1 MKKLS
6 LFTALAVLLS
16 FSSCEEDSILGC
28 TDTTAIN
35 YDALATEDDGTCEN
49 SIAGCTDVLA
59 TNFNELANQND
70 GSCEYPTNADLIIGS
85 WTSDSSE
92 VRMMLSEETLTIIA
106 IYSEDMTPEEFE
118 EEFGFLMPTSDEEW
132 QQILEE
138 GVIVTGEGYE
148 GTVTIT
154 NSIFTINQMDG
165 DVLNLEYE
173 LVNGNRI
180 EFIDPNFD
188 PEEDDY
194 EYFDVI
200 NVNNTNLTL
209 FSTLLFEADEGT
221 FIETEVTIY
230 LSK

>member
-1 MKKLS
+1 
-6 LFTALAVLLS
+6 
-16 FSSCEEDSILGC
+16 
-28 TDTTAIN
+28 
-35 YDALATEDDGTCEN
+35 
-49 SIAGCTDVLA
+49 
-59 TNFNELANQND
+59 
-70 GSCEYPTNADLIIGS
+70 
-85 WTSDSSE
+85 
-92 VRMMLSEETLTIIA
+92 
-106 IYSEDMTPEEFE
+106 
-118 EEFGFLMPTSDEEW
+118 
-132 QQILEE
+132 
-138 GVIVTGEGYE
+138 
-148 GTVTIT
+148 
-154 NSIFTINQMDG
+154 MDG

-188 PEEDDY
+188 PEEDDF

>member
-6 LFTALAVLLS
+6 LFTALAVILS
-16 FSSCEEDSILGC
+16 FSSCEEDPILGC
-28 TDTTAIN
+28 TDTIAIN
-35 YDALATEDDGTCEN
+35 YDALATEDDG
-49 SIAGCTDVLA
+49 
-59 TNFNELANQND
+59 
-70 GSCEYPTNADLIIGS
+70 SCEYLTNADLIIGS

-165 DVLNLEYE
+165 DVLNLQYE

-188 PEEDDY
+188 PEDDDF
-194 EYFDVI
+194 EYFDII

>member
-6 LFTALAVLLS
+6 LFTTLVVLLS
-16 FSSCEEDSILGC
+16 FSSCEEDPILGC

-35 YDALATEDDGTCEN
+35 YDPLATETDD
-49 SIAGCTDVLA
+49 
-59 TNFNELANQND
+59 
-70 GSCEYPTNADLIIGS
+70 SCEYLTNADLIIGS

-92 VRMMLSEETLTIIA
+92 VRMMLSEEMLTIIA
-106 IYSEDMTPEEFE
+106 MYSEDMTPEEFE
-118 EEFGFLMPTSDEEW
+118 DEFGFQMPTSDEEW

-154 NSIFTINQMDG
+154 NSTFTINQMDG

-180 EFIDPNFD
+180 EFIDPNFN
-188 PEEDDY
+188 PEDDDF

-200 NVNNTNLTL
+200 NVSETNLTL
-209 FSTLLFEADEGT
+209 FSTLLFQADEGT
-221 FIETEVTIY
+221 LIESEVTIY

>member
-6 LFTALAVLLS
+6 LFTALAVILS
-16 FSSCEEDSILGC
+16 FSSCEEDPILGC
-28 TDTTAIN
+28 TDTIAIN
-35 YDALATEDDGTCEN
+35 YDALATEDDG
-49 SIAGCTDVLA
+49 
-59 TNFNELANQND
+59 
-70 GSCEYPTNADLIIGS
+70 SCEYLTNADLIIGS

-92 VRMMLSEETLTIIA
+92 VRMMLSEETLTIMA
-106 IYSEDMTPEEFE
+106 MYSEEITPEEFE

-148 GTVTIT
+148 GSVTIT
-154 NSIFTINQMDG
+154 NSTFTINQMGG

-180 EFIDPNFD
+180 EFIDPTFD
-188 PEEDDY
+188 PEDDDF

-200 NVNNTNLTL
+200 NVNDTNLTL
-209 FSTLLFEADEGT
+209 FSSLLVEFDEGT

>member
-1 MKKLS
+1 VGFFFALVLKSIFGVTNKLKNHKMKKISIL
-6 LFTALAVLLS
+6 TILAAMLS
-16 FSSCEEDSILGC
+16 FSSCEEDPILGC
-28 TDTTAIN
+28 MDETAIN
-35 YDALATEDDGTCEN
+35 YDALATEDDG
-49 SIAGCTDVLA
+49 
-59 TNFNELANQND
+59 
-70 GSCEYPTNADLIIGS
+70 SCEYLTNADLIIGS

-92 VRMMLSEETLTIIA
+92 VRMMLPEEILTVIA
-106 IYSEDMTPEEFE
+106 MYSEDMTPEEFE

-132 QQILEE
+132 EQILEE
-138 GVIVTGEGYE
+138 GVIVTVEGYE

-154 NSIFTINQMDG
+154 NSTFTINQMDG

-188 PEEDDY
+188 PEDDDF

-200 NVNNTNLTL
+200 NVNETNLTL
-209 FSTLLFEADEGT
+209 FSTLLFQPDEETPIEA
-221 FIETEVTIY
+221 EVTIY

>member
-6 LFTALAVLLS
+6 LFTTLVVLLS
-16 FSSCEEDSILGC
+16 FSSCEEDPILGC

-35 YDALATEDDGTCEN
+35 YDPLATEADD
-49 SIAGCTDVLA
+49 
-59 TNFNELANQND
+59 
-70 GSCEYPTNADLIIGS
+70 SCEYLTNADLIIGS

-92 VRMMLSEETLTIIA
+92 VRMMLSEEMLTIIA
-106 IYSEDMTPEEFE
+106 MYSEDMTPEEFE
-118 EEFGFLMPTSDEEW
+118 DEFGFQMPTSDEEW

-154 NSIFTINQMDG
+154 NSTFTINQMDG

-180 EFIDPNFD
+180 EFIDPNFN
-188 PEEDDY
+188 PEDDDF

-200 NVNNTNLTL
+200 NVSETNLTL
-209 FSTLLFEADEGT
+209 FSTLLFQADEGT
-221 FIETEVTIY
+221 LIESEVTIY